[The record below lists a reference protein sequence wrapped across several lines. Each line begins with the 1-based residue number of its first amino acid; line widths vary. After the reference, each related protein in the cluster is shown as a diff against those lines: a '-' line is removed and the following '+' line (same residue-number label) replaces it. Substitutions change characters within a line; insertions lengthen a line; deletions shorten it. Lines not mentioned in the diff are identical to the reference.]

1 MKKSEHQTKV
11 KIPIAK
17 AYRLINYGPVVLV
30 TSAWKD
36 KQNVATIAWCSP
48 LASEP
53 VLAGVAV
60 YQEHFTRKL
69 IHQSKEFVINVPGA
83 DLRRKVE
90 NCGSVHG
97 SQVDKFEKFGLTPI
111 LASKVKAPLVAEC
124 FAHLECKLVNEVKVG
139 DHVLF
144 VGEVVNAL
152 VDKGA
157 VNKEGIVNLKQ
168 VKTLHHLG
176 SDEFGT
182 LEKLK
187 S

>member
-1 MKKSEHQTKV
+1 
-11 KIPIAK
+11 
-17 AYRLINYGPVVLV
+17 
-30 TSAWKD
+30 
-36 KQNVATIAWCSP
+36 
-48 LASEP
+48 
-53 VLAGVAV
+53 
-60 YQEHFTRKL
+60 
-69 IHQSKEFVINVPGA
+69 
-83 DLRRKVE
+83 
-90 NCGSVHG
+90 
-97 SQVDKFEKFGLTPI
+97 
-111 LASKVKAPLVAEC
+111 
-124 FAHLECKLVNEVKVG
+124 VNEVKVG